1 MHTTC
6 FGHSWGGFAKNGR
19 FSCTTASCERGCM
32 THGGGRTGVMLQ
44 FLFPQCFASW
54 RQTCFKNLFVAVG
67 TYMFHDM
74 SLWLLYIYILYI
86 NTWNMYVPTTNHS
99 GQVQSRHFREMR
111 KYSSNQMIIMRI
123 KGCPRMPL
131 PQKLNKALIGP
142 YKVIVVVN
150 HPWRS

>member
-1 MHTTC
+1 
-6 FGHSWGGFAKNGR
+6 
-19 FSCTTASCERGCM
+19 
-32 THGGGRTGVMLQ
+32 
-44 FLFPQCFASW
+44 
-54 RQTCFKNLFVAVG
+54 
-67 TYMFHDM
+67 
-74 SLWLLYIYILYI
+74 
-86 NTWNMYVPTTNHS
+86 MYVPTTNHS

-150 HPWRS
+150 HP